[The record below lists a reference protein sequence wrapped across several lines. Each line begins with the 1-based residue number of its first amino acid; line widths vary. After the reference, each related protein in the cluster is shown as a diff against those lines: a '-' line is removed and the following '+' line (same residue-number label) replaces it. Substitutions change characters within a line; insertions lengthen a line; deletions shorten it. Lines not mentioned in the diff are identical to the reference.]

1 VTEVRP
7 QHGAAER
14 LALTKSNA
22 WTDLALVLPIFLGY
36 HLGVVTLKVRNA
48 ADIVTAE
55 LTKLAENHL
64 AIYWGLTIAIGA
76 GMIGVLW
83 VLGKRDTFDRRRFF
97 YIALEGV
104 LYAFLMRAAAFYVV
118 GSIPL
123 GAGDAPALASG
134 NDGHLSGLILS
145 MGAGLYEEIA
155 FRVGLFGLGTLAIR
169 AFFGGIVKWTLV
181 AGWALVAA
189 CVFSAWHYVGA
200 MGDPWSFKTF
210 AFRATCGLFLTAVY
224 VVRGF
229 APAVWTH
236 TLYDVWALVLH

>member
-1 VTEVRP
+1 MTE
-7 QHGAAER
+7 AER
-14 LALTKSNA
+14 GTTEKLALTKSNA

-48 ADIVTAE
+48 ADIITAE

-64 AIYWGLTIAIGA
+64 MIYWGLTLCIGA
-76 GMIGVLW
+76 GMVAVLW
-83 VLGKRDTFDRRRFF
+83 VLGKKDTFDRRRFF
-97 YIALEGV
+97 YIALEGI

-118 GSIPL
+118 GSMPL
-123 GAGDAPALASG
+123 AAGSG
-134 NDGHLSGLILS
+134 GGGQGLSGVILS

-169 AFFGGIVKWTLV
+169 AFFGGIVKLTFV
-181 AGWALVAA
+181 IAWAVVAA
-189 CVFSAWHYVGA
+189 CVFAAWHYVGA
-200 MGDPWSFKTF
+200 MGDPFTFKSF

-224 VVRGF
+224 AIRGF

-236 TLYDVWALVLH
+236 TLYDVWALVLR

>member
-1 VTEVRP
+1 MTE
-7 QHGAAER
+7 AEQGTTAQK

-22 WTDLALVLPIFLGY
+22 WTDMALVLPIFLGY

-64 AIYWGLTIAIGA
+64 MIYWGLTVCIGA
-76 GMIGVLW
+76 GMVAVLW
-83 VLGKRDTFDRRRFF
+83 VLGKKDTFDRRRFF
-97 YIALEGV
+97 YIALEGI

-123 GAGDAPALASG
+123 AGGEAGGMSG
-134 NDGHLSGLILS
+134 VILS

-169 AFFGGIVKWTLV
+169 AFFGGIVKLGFV
-181 AGWALVAA
+181 IGWAIVAA
-189 CVFSAWHYVGA
+189 CIFSAWHYVGP
-200 MGDPWSFKTF
+200 MGDPFSLKTF
-210 AFRATCGLFLTAVY
+210 AFRATCGLFLTVVY
-224 VVRGF
+224 AIRGF

>member
-1 VTEVRP
+1 MGDPVTEVHHSP
-7 QHGAAER
+7 AER

-22 WTDLALVLPIFLGY
+22 WTDLALVLPIFVGY

-48 ADIVTAE
+48 ADVVTAW
-55 LTKLAENHL
+55 LTELAENHL
-64 AIYWGLTIAIGA
+64 VIYWGLTLAIGA
-76 GMIGVLW
+76 GIVAVLW
-83 VLGKRDTFDRRRFF
+83 VLGQRDTFDRRRFF

-123 GAGDAPALASG
+123 APAGAEG
-134 NDGHLSGLILS
+134 QLSGLILS

-200 MGDPWSFKTF
+200 MGDPWSLKTF